1 LNSYMS
7 YRYKN
12 IDKIHV
18 TKIPTFKTLGPLLG
32 PGHIEH
38 NLGRGP
44 PKEIFFA
51 KVWSKLTER
60 FQRRRRKCKKFTDD
74 GCKVK
79 TIAHMHLR
87 SR

>member
-1 LNSYMS
+1 MS

-32 PGHIEH
+32 PRHIEH

-44 PKEIFFA
+44 PKEIFFCQSLV
-51 KVWSKLTER
+51 KIDWVVSK
-60 FQRRRRKCKKFTDD
+60 KKT
-74 GCKVK
+74 K
-79 TIAHMHLR
+79 M
-87 SR
+87 